1 VSILLMTVLFSAGV
15 QAPGCSLGSSFEGP
29 KPGESIAVAVSTGR
43 SVPLSAP
50 AAPLDMFGTVAQS
63 EVRAYELVI
72 RFATWSDLNRPS
84 SWGLLAPGDTVLAV
98 PWKLDDACHAV
109 PFDASPW
116 VPAGA
121 KIVVRADAARVH
133 EGRRVLDIIQP
144 LNGFP
149 YLTYLPAD
157 LERPET
163 TDVSRWI
170 SPADYFLL
178 ISAAP
183 RPGSS
188 ASRAEQLR
196 RLEEA
201 YRRGPTYLLER
212 FPGPQILKA
221 VREWARGGDAF

>member
-1 VSILLMTVLFSAGV
+1 MTVLLSAGV
-15 QAPGCSLGSSFEGP
+15 QAPRCSLGPSFEGP

-43 SVPLSAP
+43 SVLVSVP
-50 AAPLDMFGTVAQS
+50 ATPLDIFGTVDQS
-63 EVRAYELVI
+63 EIPAYELVI
-72 RFATWSDLNRPS
+72 RFATWPDLDRPT

-98 PWKLDDACHAV
+98 PWRLDDACHAV

-116 VPAGA
+116 VPANA
-121 KIVVRADAARVH
+121 EIVVRADAARVH
-133 EGRRVLDIIQP
+133 QGRRVIDIIQP

-170 SPADYFLL
+170 APADFFML
-178 ISAAP
+178 IAAAP

-201 YRRGPTYLLER
+201 YRSGSTYLLQR

-221 VREWARGGDAF
+221 VREWARGSDAF